1 MEKEQTS
8 RITDFRFKFY
18 ETLTFHELF
27 NKTIFLLM
35 PQIYPI

>member
-18 ETLTFHELF
+18 ETITFHELF
-27 NKTIFLLM
+27 NKIFLLM